1 MQLIFSLLLFVILRT
16 KAIEFEEIYGSGEY
30 AKKPSTFAHLS
41 SSTEDLKKLLHIEKS
56 IWKAYQN
63 DSTFQPYYQEI
74 EYEEN
79 NNLEDYLLHPIN
91 AFHLIQRC
99 AKWYPKLFQPNSEYF
114 HIFEHPNLLL
124 EQSAYGLVDLQ
135 VFHDFDI
142 GKLVEGIIEDPVTNQ
157 EFISMKKLNLAEV
170 LECAKAAKSSEY
182 YHMHVKWLEMA
193 LTMVPG
199 QNHKLVKSLENKIE
213 KARKLHDD
221 IFNKANNKA
230 LNKNI
235 DRALTWEKPYQVT
248 KNNKESLKRRKNF
261 RKKYVDFFGSFV
273 KNLKKDDSGEIRNFA
288 HAE

>member
-1 MQLIFSLLLFVILRT
+1 
-16 KAIEFEEIYGSGEY
+16 
-30 AKKPSTFAHLS
+30 
-41 SSTEDLKKLLHIEKS
+41 
-56 IWKAYQN
+56 
-63 DSTFQPYYQEI
+63 
-74 EYEEN
+74 
-79 NNLEDYLLHPIN
+79 
-91 AFHLIQRC
+91 
-99 AKWYPKLFQPNSEYF
+99 
-114 HIFEHPNLLL
+114 
-124 EQSAYGLVDLQ
+124 
-135 VFHDFDI
+135 
-142 GKLVEGIIEDPVTNQ
+142 
-157 EFISMKKLNLAEV
+157 MKKLNLAEV